1 MCSHAERISSVCLAK
16 PGTTSVRQLV
26 CFAATSRADIFD
38 CVTWCKPAGH
48 SISKLPL
55 HIDKAAAQ
63 LYYQAA
69 EPKISIV
76 FLISCMF
83 MSFTLNLVVRPRL
96 LDSLDPYCLTTST
109 TCSPLCDHRHR
120 PLGTLTGFRCRT
132 NLLIWRNDASHM
144 THCWRR
150 LCSHVLLPV
159 IIIIKI
165 TNKREECVILTTIP
179 FRDTQQSGGKSCR
192 RGTRYW
198 RQPSQ
203 WHRSSIIPIKLN
215 ILTTAL
221 ARS

>member
-120 PLGTLTGFRCRT
+120 PLGHTHRLPLPHKPPYLEKRRKPHDTL
-132 NLLIWRNDASHM
+132 
-144 THCWRR
+144 
-150 LCSHVLLPV
+150 
-159 IIIIKI
+159 
-165 TNKREECVILTTIP
+165 
-179 FRDTQQSGGKSCR
+179 
-192 RGTRYW
+192 
-198 RQPSQ
+198 
-203 WHRSSIIPIKLN
+203 
-215 ILTTAL
+215 LTTAL
-221 ARS
+221 FARFASSYYHHKNNKQKRRMCNTYNHTV